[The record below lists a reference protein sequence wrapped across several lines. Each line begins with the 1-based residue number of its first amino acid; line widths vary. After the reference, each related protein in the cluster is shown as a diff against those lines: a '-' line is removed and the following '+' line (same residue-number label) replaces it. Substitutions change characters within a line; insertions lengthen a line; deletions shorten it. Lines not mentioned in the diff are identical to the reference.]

1 MSDESLSSLHRAS
14 AEYRDFDLPPPDT
27 KRWVTRRKAV
37 IVSAVHTGVI
47 SLEEVCRRPGPGAG
61 RDIIERLD
69 DLGALHIR
77 EMDEAGIDLQ
87 VLSHSIPGLQAVDAE
102 AGPPLARRTNDRL
115 YEAVQ
120 RHPDRFSAFAVL
132 PTANPRAAADEL
144 ERAVTQLGF
153 KGAMVNGMTNG
164 VFHDDK
170 RFWPIWERAAKL
182 DVPIYIHPALP
193 HPAVIDAYYKDY
205 AQSHPGILR
214 AAWGFTVET
223 ATQGLRFVLSG
234 VFDAH

>member
-1 MSDESLSSLHRAS
+1 MAKKPYII
-14 AEYRDFDLPPPDT
+14 A
-27 KRWVTRRKAV
+27 
-37 IVSAVHTGVI
+37 
-47 SLEEVCRRPGPGAG
+47 LEEHYQDPEVKQLGPGPGAG

-69 DLGALHIR
+69 DLSTLRIR

-144 ERAVTQLGF
+144 ERAVTKLGF

-170 RFWPIWERAAKL
+170 RFLADLGAGGQTRRADLYPPRFAARCGHRGL
-182 DVPIYIHPALP
+182 LRGLRAVASRHPACRL
-193 HPAVIDAYYKDY
+193 
-205 AQSHPGILR
+205 
-214 AAWGFTVET
+214 
-223 ATQGLRFVLSG
+223 GLHG
-234 VFDAH
+234 